1 MSIEIDNLSLQLGGA
16 NILSGVDAELQSGS
30 INVLAG
36 PNGAGKTSLL
46 RVLCGELRP
55 NLGRVLIDGSTLDS
69 FSLAELA
76 KKRCVMTQSTTV
88 VFDFTTLE
96 ILEMSWLS
104 GPKNKF
110 LDVLED
116 FCNRCEIIN
125 LIHRK
130 FRSLSGGEKQRVL
143 FVRALLQVASLPT
156 DDGGRQYLFLDE
168 PTSNLDIA
176 HELTL
181 LSVCRERAAEG
192 FGVVVVLHDLNL
204 ASRFA
209 DRILLLQEG
218 ELRAIGKPEEV
229 LDEKVL
235 SELYGTDIVVE
246 NNKAVGRLVIHS

>member
-1 MSIEIDNLSLQLGGA
+1 MSIEIENLSLQLGGV
-16 NILSGVDAELQSGS
+16 NILSGVAAQLQTGS

-55 NLGRVLIDGSTLDS
+55 NKGRVLIDGSTLDS
-69 FSLAELA
+69 FSLEELA
-76 KKRCVMTQSTTV
+76 KKRCVMTQSTMV
-88 VFDFTTLE
+88 VFDFTVLE

-110 LDVLED
+110 MDQLED
-116 FCNRCEIIN
+116 FCNRCEVMH

-143 FVRALLQVASLPT
+143 FVRALLQVCSQRRA
-156 DDGGRQYLFLDE
+156 DGSSQYLFLDE

-192 FGVVVVLHDLNL
+192 FGVVIVLHDLNL

-209 DRILLLQEG
+209 DRILLLQKG
-218 ELRAIGKPEEV
+218 ELRAVGRPEEV
-229 LDEKVL
+229 LTKNLL
-235 SELYGTDIVVE
+235 STLYGTDIVVE
-246 NNKAVGRLVIHS
+246 NNKTVGRLVIHS

>member
-1 MSIEIDNLSLQLGGA
+1 M
-16 NILSGVDAELQSGS
+16 
-30 INVLAG
+30 
-36 PNGAGKTSLL
+36 
-46 RVLCGELRP
+46 
-55 NLGRVLIDGSTLDS
+55 
-69 FSLAELA
+69 
-76 KKRCVMTQSTTV
+76 
-88 VFDFTTLE
+88 
-96 ILEMSWLS
+96 
-104 GPKNKF
+104 
-110 LDVLED
+110 
-116 FCNRCEIIN
+116 
-125 LIHRK
+125 
-130 FRSLSGGEKQRVL
+130 
-143 FVRALLQVASLPT
+143 RALLQVTSQPT
-156 DDGGRQYLFLDE
+156 DDGGSQYLFLDE